1 MGHGRAVPPDQSAA
15 GGVSVRIMVIGMGR
29 SRRPDEDGRVQPA
42 RGDAQSEPNRSLIDT
57 YRAYASPGTQ
67 IDSGTPD
74 PYPGPDPDPGTG
86 GTDRHLRYYMSVP
99 AIVQKTVWAEE
110 NGYDAVIQSN
120 NFEHGVEASR
130 LAVRIPVLGLGRT
143 TMHLAATFAGRIGVT
158 VPLDGYYVLA
168 RNLLESYGLMGYV
181 SDIRSLG
188 FDDVPA
194 PEQIPSLRPI
204 MFARTAEVMRALVK
218 ETRAECIV
226 PLVGAVIP
234 SILDARELAAAVG
247 APVFNPREDGGRTAE
262 MFVQLGLTH
271 RPCTE
276 RKADM

>member
-1 MGHGRAVPPDQSAA
+1 M
-15 GGVSVRIMVIGMGR
+15 RIMVIGMGR
-29 SRRPDEDGRVQPA
+29 SRVPRADQSPA
-42 RGDAQSEPNRSLIDT
+42 RGRADGDAQSEPNRSLINT
-57 YRAYASPGTQ
+57 YRSYASPGTEV
-67 IDSGTPD
+67 DSYTPD

-130 LAVRIPVLGLGRT
+130 MAVRIPVLGLCRT

-194 PEQIPSLRPI
+194 PDQVPALRPV
-204 MFARTAEVMRALVK
+204 MFERTAEVMRSLVK

-226 PLVGAVIP
+226 PLGGAVVP
-234 SILDARELAAAVG
+234 SILDPKELAAEVG
-247 APVFNPREDGGRTAE
+247 VPVFNPRAVGVRTAE
-262 MFVQLGLTH
+262 LCVQLGISQSPLTY
-271 RPCTE
+271 P
-276 RKADM
+276 KAVMYRYDD